1 MWTPAL
7 GRFWKKYEK
16 MNEKIITYIS
26 KKNKLFSFLFSIGM
40 LRTSDLAEI
49 GIYLLENNIIDD
61 NICILAG
68 LESGELEEVIDYY
81 ELVISKLGLNFSKE
95 IIANEEIQKYGLIC
109 IDEYL
114 KGNYSKSSLMSIVRA
129 INSTTLYS
137 TDFVAF
143 DSIEDDKSLID
154 EEGHPYFNPEMTK
167 DNYDF
172 FLDDFIQTFYKLE
185 TIANYKALNGF
196 CYCQKCKLITNLKIK
211 KNIFKNYN
219 YFVCSN
225 CKNKKIIHCQTL
237 TGMKYYI
244 SENT

>member
-1 MWTPAL
+1 
-7 GRFWKKYEK
+7 
-16 MNEKIITYIS
+16 MNEKIIEYVAQ
-26 KKNKLFSFLFSIGM
+26 KNKLFSLLFSIDM
-40 LRTSDLAEI
+40 LKASDLAEI
-49 GIYLLENNIIDD
+49 GIYLLENNIVDD

-68 LESGELEEVIDYY
+68 LEKSELEEVIDYY
-81 ELVISKLGLNFSKE
+81 KLVISKFGLFFSKE
-95 IIANEEIQKYGLIC
+95 VIANDEIEKYGLFF

-114 KGNYSKSSLMSIVRA
+114 KGNSSKSSLMSVLRA

-143 DSIEDDKSLID
+143 DSIEEDKSLVD
-154 EEGHPYFNPEMTK
+154 EIGHPYFNPEMTK
-167 DNYDF
+167 DNYEV

-185 TIANYKALNGF
+185 TLVNYKDLNNS
-196 CYCQKCKLITNLKIK
+196 CYCQNCKSIRSLRIRKS
-211 KNIFKNYN
+211 IFRNYN
-219 YFVCSN
+219 YYICSH

>member
-1 MWTPAL
+1 
-7 GRFWKKYEK
+7 
-16 MNEKIITYIS
+16 MNEKIIEYVAQ
-26 KKNKLFSFLFSIGM
+26 KNKLFSFLFSIDM
-40 LRTSDLAEI
+40 LKTSDLAEI
-49 GIYLLENNIIDD
+49 GIYLLENNIVDD

-68 LESGELEEVIDYY
+68 LEKSELEEVIDYY
-81 ELVISKLGLNFSKE
+81 KLVISKFGLFFSKE
-95 IIANEEIQKYGLIC
+95 VIKNDEIEKYGLFF

-114 KGNYSKSSLMSIVRA
+114 KVNSSKSSLMSILRA
-129 INSTTLYS
+129 VNRTTSYS

-154 EEGHPYFNPEMTK
+154 ENGHPYFNPEMTK
-167 DNYDF
+167 DNYEV

-185 TIANYKALNGF
+185 TLANYKDLSNS
-196 CYCQKCKLITNLKIK
+196 CYCQKCKSIRNLRIK
-211 KNIFKNYN
+211 ESIFRNYN
-219 YFVCSN
+219 YYICSH